1 MCAVLVELQ
10 VLGVAGSCSIMLIY
24 YAHFGSRSFEQVGTA
39 HFPRFF
45 FWLGCGGCS
54 PLSFCTILP
63 VLFLLISLLS
73 FIRWEKLYNW
83 LVVLVTYII
92 SCAAIEVD
100 LSPEVLQFLAGLQVP
115 SFEITIL
122 LFIEDWVR
130 NW

>member
-1 MCAVLVELQ
+1 M
-10 VLGVAGSCSIMLIY
+10 
-24 YAHFGSRSFEQVGTA
+24 
-39 HFPRFF
+39 
-45 FWLGCGGCS
+45 
-54 PLSFCTILP
+54 
-63 VLFLLISLLS
+63 LFLLISLLS

>member
-1 MCAVLVELQ
+1 M
-10 VLGVAGSCSIMLIY
+10 
-24 YAHFGSRSFEQVGTA
+24 
-39 HFPRFF
+39 
-45 FWLGCGGCS
+45 
-54 PLSFCTILP
+54 
-63 VLFLLISLLS
+63 
-73 FIRWEKLYNW
+73 